1 MKIEERR
8 IKLTLKLVPKKGGAV
23 VVANSSRDDGWAAG
37 WGWFWSLLSLSLS
50 RFQFFM
56 SLIFLPLRSTGS
68 KHLRFYLKTLLFLLF
83 LSLMIF
89 SVFGS
94 GCLCFLLCSL
104 FIGNYEGFGTFLGSM
119 IMTIGFLRLI

>member
-1 MKIEERR
+1 
-8 IKLTLKLVPKKGGAV
+8 LVPKKGGAV